1 MGLALTMPTP
11 KAYEPSSQN
20 FEGPH
25 SAGDNYIKSF
35 SADELKVRDNEQMNT
50 FGDFRPHPSTPERL
64 PLPLHSCLIPRTPPP
79 LFTKLCL

>member
-1 MGLALTMPTP
+1 MSKIQVTFLVLCLVGLALTMPTP

-35 SADELKVRDNEQMNT
+35 SADELKVRKHERYKRL
-50 FGDFRPHPSTPERL
+50 FGISDL
-64 PLPLHSCLIPRTPPP
+64 PLKNNYHFIDP
-79 LFTKLCL
+79 